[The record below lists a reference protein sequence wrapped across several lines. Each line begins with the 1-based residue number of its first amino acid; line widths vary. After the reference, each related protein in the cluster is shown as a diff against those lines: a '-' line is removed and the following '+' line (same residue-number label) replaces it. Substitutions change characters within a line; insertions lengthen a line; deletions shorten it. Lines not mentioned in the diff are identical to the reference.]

1 MKRILVVDDLPE
13 NVFLLQDRLENE
25 GYEVITAY
33 DGKTGIAKAI
43 SDMPDLILLDVMMP
57 EMSGIEACKILK
69 HDPATADIPII
80 IVTAKSGAED
90 AKEGLEAGAFDYIK
104 KPFEKVEMLARI
116 NSALKLA
123 DAHKQVIEAEKRSMY
138 AATVVTTNHKIKQ
151 PLTLMSLSSAAIK
164 RELNK
169 EQISKDAILNRL
181 GYIETAVNEI
191 TNILNQLNA
200 IKKPLTS
207 DYAKNIKMVEAERE
221 KEIPE
226 KYLDKTPD
234 S

>member
-1 MKRILVVDDLPE
+1 MKRILVIDDLPE
-13 NVFLLQDRLENE
+13 NVFMLQDRLENE
-25 GYEVITAY
+25 GYEVVTAY
-33 DGKTGIAKAI
+33 DGKTGVAKATTE
-43 SDMPDLILLDVMMP
+43 MPDLILLDVMMP
-57 EMSGIEACKILK
+57 EMTGIEVCKILK
-69 HDPATADIPII
+69 QDTETAEIPII
-80 IVTAKSGAED
+80 MVTAKSGAED

-104 KPFEKVEMLARI
+104 KPFEKIELLARI

-123 DAHKQVIEAEKRSMY
+123 EAHKQMVDAEKRSTY

-169 EQISKDAILNRL
+169 ETISKESILNRL
-181 GYIETAVNEI
+181 GYIETAINEI

-200 IKKPLTS
+200 IKKPSSL
-207 DYAKNIKMVEAERE
+207 DYVKNVKMVEVDSEAEE
-221 KEIPE
+221 KFS
-226 KYLDKTPD
+226 DKTAD